1 MDPVLKDSWFRLSL
15 PEQMVNIGNKVKRA
29 VRFDSNAEK
38 KAAFL
43 EKAVA
48 CTELTLEDPKN
59 QKVLP
64 ELEISREVLMDY
76 NGKHEM
82 DCSKESIQRYYMNF
96 AFMI

>member
-15 PEQMVNIGNKVKRA
+15 PEQMVNIGNEVKHA

-43 EKAVA
+43 EKALA

>member
-15 PEQMVNIGNKVKRA
+15 PEQMVNIGSEVKRA

-38 KAAFL
+38 KTVFL
-43 EKAVA
+43 EKTLAL
-48 CTELTLEDPKN
+48 TELTMEDPKN

-76 NGKHEM
+76 QGKHKM
-82 DCSKESIQRYYMNF
+82 DCPKESIQRYYMNF
-96 AFMI
+96 TFMI

>member
-15 PEQMVNIGNKVKRA
+15 PEQMVNIGNEVKRA

-43 EKAVA
+43 EKALA